1 MRFDEFD
8 LDPYLLDSLAS
19 IGYEEA
25 TPVQVQAIPV
35 ILDGNDLIACAQTG
49 TGKTGA
55 FLIPMIEH
63 IMAEGNDRSGTKVL
77 IIVPTRELAGQ
88 IDQNMEALSYFTG
101 VSSVAVYGGSNSK
114 QWDLQKNAI
123 DNGVDVIIATPGRFK
138 MHYKLGY
145 MDLSKVHTV
154 ILDEADKMLDMGFH
168 PDIVEII
175 SYLPKGKRQTLMF
188 SATMPSKIRKLAK
201 EVMQNQP
208 KEISLALS
216 KPAEG
221 VDQRAYVVFDRQ
233 KKDLL
238 KHLLKNEKVDSMI
251 IFASSKLS
259 VDGIASTLRKMGFDA
274 RPIHSDR
281 DQSERQ
287 ETLNAFKNKQ
297 FPIVVATDVLSR
309 GIDID
314 SLSHVLNFDVPMDAE
329 DYVHRIGR
337 TARAN
342 TTGTAMTFI
351 NPDDMYRFGKI
362 EALIEAEVPKQK
374 IPEELGEVPTYSPTG
389 KGRGGSGGGGGRR
402 GPGGRSSG
410 GGGRSSGGGGRSS
423 GGGGR
428 SSGGGGRSSGGGGRS
443 SGGGG
448 YRGGRNDERRNSGG
462 GGGGDDR
469 RRSNEG
475 RGDDRRD
482 DRGGERRETGD
493 GNRNRPEG
501 RTPNQDN
508 RDQRP
513 RDPENRASNPQPP
526 VRPENSQE
534 NPNPPAKKKRYRKR
548 PQKPKTGGEQ
558 QTSD

>member
-8 LDPYLLDSLAS
+8 LDPYLLDSLSS

-25 TPVQVQAIPV
+25 TPVQEQAIPV
-35 ILDGNDLIACAQTG
+35 ILEGKDLIACAQTG

-55 FLIPMIEH
+55 FLIPMIEN
-63 IMAEGNDRSGTKVL
+63 IMVSGNANPGTKAL
-77 IIVPTRELAGQ
+77 IIVPTRELANQ

-114 QWDLQKNAI
+114 QWDTQKNAI

-145 MDLSKVHTV
+145 MDLSQVDTV
-154 ILDEADKMLDMGFH
+154 ILDEADKMLDMGFY

-175 SYLPKGKRQTLMF
+175 SYLPKENRQTLMF
-188 SATMPSKIRKLAK
+188 SATMPKKIRVLAK
-201 EVMQNQP
+201 EIMQTKP
-208 KEISLALS
+208 EEISLALS

-221 VDQRAYVVFDRQ
+221 VDQRAYVVYDRQ

-238 KHLLKNEKVDSMI
+238 RHLLQQEEVDSMI

-259 VDGIASTLRKMGFDA
+259 VDQIAATLRQMGFDA
-274 RPIHSDR
+274 RAIHSDR
-281 DQSERQ
+281 EQSERQ
-287 ETLNAFKNKQ
+287 ETLTQFKNKQ

-362 EALIEAEVPKQK
+362 EALIEAEVPKHK
-374 IPEELGEVPTYSPTG
+374 IPEELGEVPIYSPSG
-389 KGRGGSGGGGGRR
+389 RGRGGGRRGGGGRGGYRGRESRGGSGGGRR
-402 GPGGRSSG
+402 GGGRSGGNRGRGGRGG
-410 GGGRSSGGGGRSS
+410 GGGRRDGDYRGRS
-423 GGGGR
+423 
-428 SSGGGGRSSGGGGRS
+428 
-443 SGGGG
+443 
-448 YRGGRNDERRNSGG
+448 
-462 GGGGDDR
+462 DDR
-469 RRSNEG
+469 RRD
-475 RGDDRRD
+475 DDRRD
-482 DRGGERRETGD
+482 ERRDGGERNSGRRNE
-493 GNRNRPEG
+493 GNRGPRNPNQPGGQQPTNG
-501 RTPNQDN
+501 RPNQDPN
-508 RDQRP
+508 
-513 RDPENRASNPQPP
+513 NPK
-526 VRPENSQE
+526 
-534 NPNPPAKKKRYRKR
+534 PNKKRRRKRKR
-548 PQKPKTGGEQ
+548 PQKPKQGGEQ
-558 QTSD
+558 NQQTPE

>member
-1 MRFDEFD
+1 MRFEEFD

-25 TPVQVQAIPV
+25 TPIQEQAIPV
-35 ILDGNDLIACAQTG
+35 ILDGHDLIACAQTG

-55 FLIPMIEH
+55 FLIPMIEN
-63 IMAEGNDRSGTKVL
+63 IMAQGNAKPGTKVL
-77 IIVPTRELAGQ
+77 VIVPTRELASQ

-114 QWDLQKNAI
+114 QWDHQKNAI

-145 MDLSKVHTV
+145 MDLSQVHTV

-175 SYLPKGKRQTLMF
+175 SYLPKGERQTLMF

-201 EVMQNQP
+201 EIMQQKP

-221 VDQRAYVVFDRQ
+221 VDQRAYVVYDKQ

-238 KHLLKNEKVDSMI
+238 RHLLKNEEVDSMI

-259 VDGIASTLRKMGFDA
+259 VDQIAATLRQMGFDA
-274 RPIHSDR
+274 RAIHSDR
-281 DQSERQ
+281 EQSERQ
-287 ETLNAFKNKQ
+287 ETLNDFKNKQ

-314 SLSHVLNFDVPMDAE
+314 SLSHVLNFDVPLDAE

-351 NPDDMYRFGKI
+351 NPDDMYRFGNI
-362 EALIEAEVPKQK
+362 EELIEAEVPKQK
-374 IPEELGEVPTYSPTG
+374 IPQELGPTPEYSP
-389 KGRGGSGGGGGRR
+389 KGRKRSSGGRR
-402 GPGGRSSG
+402 GGQG
-410 GGGRSSGGGGRSS
+410 GG
-423 GGGGR
+423 
-428 SSGGGGRSSGGGGRS
+428 
-443 SGGGG
+443 
-448 YRGGRNDERRNSGG
+448 RNSGG
-462 GGGGDDR
+462 R
-469 RRSNEG
+469 G
-475 RGDDRRD
+475 RGSGRDNRSGGRDNRSGGRGRRD
-482 DRGGERRETGD
+482 SRRKDDQRGGEDRKQERR
-493 GNRNRPEG
+493 NKKPNNKHPQS
-501 RTPNQDN
+501 PNQPST
-508 RDQRP
+508 P
-513 RDPENRASNPQPP
+513 RSENAQEQNKQAS
-526 VRPENSQE
+526 
-534 NPNPPAKKKRYRKR
+534 KKRRRYRKR
-548 PQKPKTGGEQ
+548 NHKPKQDGEQ
-558 QTSD
+558 QKPD